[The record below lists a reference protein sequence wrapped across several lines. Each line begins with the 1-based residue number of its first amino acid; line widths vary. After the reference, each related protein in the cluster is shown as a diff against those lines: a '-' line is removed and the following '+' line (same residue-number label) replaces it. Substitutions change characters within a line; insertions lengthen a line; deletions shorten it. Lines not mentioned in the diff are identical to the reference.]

1 MFRRTTRPRRQN
13 ADATANRV
21 LTFVAVALLAAAAP
35 AGAAKPPKTTCPPGF
50 NLGALSL
57 DERLELPKVKAAL
70 DDGIITLEQIKAGAA
85 RADKNEN
92 GLLCVQDIEQA
103 NSAAPA
109 AGFDYFYNLSDDNAA
124 ARR

>member
-1 MFRRTTRPRRQN
+1 MTRLRRQD
-13 ADATANRV
+13 ADAPANRA
-21 LTFVAVALLAAAAP
+21 LTLMAVALLAAAAP
-35 AGAAKPPKTTCPPGF
+35 AGAAKPPTTTCPPGF

-70 DDGIITLEQIKAGAA
+70 DDGIFTLEQIKAGAS

-92 GLLCVQDIEQA
+92 GLLCVQEIEQA
-103 NSAAPA
+103 NHAAPA
-109 AGFDYFYNLSDDNAA
+109 AGFEYFYNLSDDNAA